1 MIAMAQHAPTV
12 IPLAPGPRAG
22 EGSDAI
28 VTGEAVAL
36 AVRPAGFLWRAL
48 SGVIDLACSV
58 AVLIGLVA
66 VINSFGDRLDS
77 AVQSALSVVA
87 VVLAFLAYPIVWEV
101 ASHGRSVGRFAVG
114 ARIVRDDGG
123 AAGIRHAF
131 VRALSGVVEIYATL
145 GGLAVIVALLNG
157 RSKRIGDLLAG
168 TYAQYERVP
177 KLAPSLLAM
186 PPQLLEWARVA
197 DVTALPDSL
206 ARRVSGFLAQQ
217 QRLSPQAR
225 AGLSAGLA
233 REVAP
238 FVHPLPA
245 VDAVTFLWAVSAARR
260 EREVLALEGEARRLA
275 ALTPTLAHRP
285 NAFPDR

>member
-1 MIAMAQHAPTV
+1 MAQDAPTV
-12 IPLAPGPRAG
+12 IPLAAGRRAD
-22 EGSDAI
+22 EASDAV

-58 AVLIGLVA
+58 AVLIGLI
-66 VINSFGDRLDS
+66 VIITSFGDRLDN
-77 AVQSALSVVA
+77 AVQNALSVVA

-123 AAGIRHAF
+123 AAGTRHAF

-177 KLAPSLLAM
+177 ALTPSLLAM
-186 PPQLLEWARVA
+186 PPQLAAWAQVA
-197 DVTALPDSL
+197 DVAALPDPL
-206 ARRVSGFLAQQ
+206 ARRVSALLAQQ
-217 QRLSPQAR
+217 ARLSPQAR
-225 AGLSAGLA
+225 AGLSAELA

-260 EREVLALEGEARRLA
+260 AREVRTLDGEARRLA
-275 ALTPTLAHRP
+275 ALTPTLARRP